1 MPKIKIYISLNQNF
15 KIKTSQYVEV
25 IFKLS
30 KHLNSENVILLLVNH
45 FICELIYELRKVF

>member
-30 KHLNSENVILLLVNH
+30 KHLNSENLILLLVNH